1 MSDFEKLKKEIKL
14 SENIPVDY
22 EFEKML
28 KSFMK
33 QVQKDGILQEFREHR
48 YYTKPSAIRHKIE
61 RTIKRKRELTRRRK
75 RRK

>member
-1 MSDFEKLKKEIKL
+1 MENKEFKKLVTL
-14 SENIPVDY
+14 PENVSIDY